1 MRGAITL
8 LIVGSVISTLGAAAV
23 TLYAFRRRAR
33 ERFLLWFGLFSVLYG
48 TVLVVRNSVFRL
60 AFGQPHSIGLFVDRL
75 INLSTIVPGLLL
87 LEEFYGR
94 GWRSSI
100 RWLIGAYCALAA
112 VAMSGVVSQSR
123 LELIPSPGTMLVIL
137 VPVVLALGRLAGYRP
152 PLLANSRVLFTGL
165 LAFFGAFSVDRI
177 LHMQFGSW
185 RPGIEPYGFLALVVC
200 LWYVTARRVIADER
214 RLVSLTDEMRAATRI
229 QEAILPSGPPYLE
242 KAEIAVRYA
251 PMTAVAG
258 DLYAFPAV
266 RPNCIGVLVA
276 DVMGHGV
283 PAALVASMIKVA
295 ASTQR
300 GHDDEP
306 ACVIAGLNAVLC
318 TETREQRATAV
329 YLCLDAVNR
338 VGRYSAAAHPPP
350 LLWRRGKQVL
360 EVLAEPG
367 LLLGVRPNEA
377 YAESEFSFE
386 TGDRLLLYTDGLTD
400 AENAAGESFGDA
412 ALSTFIQ
419 EKQDLQAEQ
428 FVDLLLKEALAWSY
442 AGTRAR
448 QEDDITILVI
458 DLHHDAPFAGMTHP
472 L

>member
-177 LHMQFGSW
+177 LHMQFGSCARDRTIWIPGARSLPMVCHRPTGDCGRKTPGLTYRRDAGGHKNSGGDSPLWTSVPRESRDRRAICAYDGRSW
-185 RPGIEPYGFLALVVC
+185 RSLC
-200 LWYVTARRVIADER
+200 L
-214 RLVSLTDEMRAATRI
+214 
-229 QEAILPSGPPYLE
+229 SGS
-242 KAEIAVRYA
+242 
-251 PMTAVAG
+251 
-258 DLYAFPAV
+258 PAKLH
-266 RPNCIGVLVA
+266 RCIG
-276 DVMGHGV
+276 GRCHGTWS
-283 PAALVASMIKVA
+283 ACRAGCI
-295 ASTQR
+295 
-300 GHDDEP
+300 DDQGGG
-306 ACVIAGLNAVLC
+306 I
-318 TETREQRATAV
+318 
-329 YLCLDAVNR
+329 
-338 VGRYSAAAHPPP
+338 
-350 LLWRRGKQVL
+350 
-360 EVLAEPG
+360 
-367 LLLGVRPNEA
+367 
-377 YAESEFSFE
+377 
-386 TGDRLLLYTDGLTD
+386 
-400 AENAAGESFGDA
+400 DA
-412 ALSTFIQ
+412 A
-419 EKQDLQAEQ
+419 
-428 FVDLLLKEALAWSY
+428 WP
-442 AGTRAR
+442 R
-448 QEDDITILVI
+448 
-458 DLHHDAPFAGMTHP
+458 
-472 L
+472 